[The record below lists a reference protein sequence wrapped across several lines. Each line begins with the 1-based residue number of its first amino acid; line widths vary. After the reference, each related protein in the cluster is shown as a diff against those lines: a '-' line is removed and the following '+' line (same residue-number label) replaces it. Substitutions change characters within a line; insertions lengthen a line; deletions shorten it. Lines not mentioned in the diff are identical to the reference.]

1 MKATANWK
9 QGMTFLG
16 SADSG
21 HVVQMDA
28 VVSLS
33 GSNTGVRP
41 MEMIAMGLAGCAAM
55 DVISILQKKR
65 QQVTHFDVQVDADIS
80 KDHPKVF
87 TRAVITFVV
96 VGKSIE
102 EDAVL
107 RSIELSATKYCPV
120 HAMLEQ
126 AFPIDMHYEIY
137 EEHENGEN
145 QLTYQGIFQSLFH
158 E

>member
-1 MKATANWK
+1 MKATVNWK

-16 SADSG
+16 SANSG
-21 HVVQMDA
+21 HAVQMDA
-28 VVSLS
+28 GVSLG

-41 MEMIAMGLAGCAAM
+41 MEMIALGLAGCAAM

-65 QQVTHFDVQVDADIS
+65 QQVTQFDVQVNADRS
-80 KDHPKVF
+80 ADHPKVF
-87 TRAVITFVV
+87 TRTVITFVV

-102 EDAVL
+102 EEAVL

-126 AFPIDMHYEIY
+126 AFPIDMRYEIY
-137 EEHENGEN
+137 EAYENGEN
-145 QLTYQGIFQSLFH
+145 QLTYEGIFQNLFH